1 MRRSAIVLSLLLSMF
16 ANVCAA
22 QEEPRAD
29 SPGTTPTETPA
40 AGSDAADNSQAAAT
54 KAPDLRVTGL
64 SLPPEET
71 DTPEKREEE
80 EARQNRRTAS
90 LGDLIVLKTVPDLLG
105 VYLDYAVAQNKTVTL
120 FLDGKDT
127 GIAAQAIDRENGNLT
142 YHLERTGDNKRVWA
156 GLLRDPFDN
165 SERQVKASVGLS
177 GGVAVPADKSTFTL
191 VVVKWAWYAYF
202 WLALIVSLLVLFGW
216 LALKRDILR
225 DGPKPCPYS
234 LGRCQM
240 AWWFFLIL
248 IGYVLIWLI
257 SGDQDT
263 ITESLLALMGISAG
277 TALGAVLI
285 DSTGGDKDMSEA
297 ASERLAYQA
306 ERENREKEEAAAQAA
321 ATAAPADLLVQKQLA
336 DAQAALA
343 IVDAKLLAAN
353 NRLSGIAKP
362 PQTRGLFRDI
372 LSDSN
377 GTVGLHRF
385 QIFVWTIVLGIIL
398 LVSVVTELSMPV
410 FSATLLTT
418 MGISAGTY
426 LGFKFPEK

>member
-1 MRRSAIVLSLLLSMF
+1 V
-16 ANVCAA
+16 
-22 QEEPRAD
+22 
-29 SPGTTPTETPA
+29 G
-40 AGSDAADNSQAAAT
+40 NSQAAA
-54 KAPDLRVTGL
+54 KAPDLRVIGL
-64 SLPPEET
+64 SLPT
-71 DTPEKREEE
+71 KKTNTSKEKEEE
-80 EARQNRRTAS
+80 EARQSNRTAS
-90 LGDLIVLKTVPDLLG
+90 LGDSITLQTAPDQLG
-105 VYLDYAVAQNKTVTL
+105 AYLDYAVAQSKTVTL

-142 YHLERTGDNKRVWA
+142 YHLERTADNKSVWA

-165 SERQVKASVGLS
+165 HERQVKASVGLK
-177 GGVAVPADKSTFTL
+177 GEVPVPADKSTFTF
-191 VVVKWAWYAYF
+191 VVVKWAWYAYG
-202 WLALIVSLLVLFGW
+202 WLVLMIGVLVLFGW
-216 LALKRDILR
+216 LALTRDILR

-285 DSTGGDKDMSEA
+285 DSAGGDKDMSA
-297 ASERLAYQA
+297 AAADRLAYQA
-306 ERENREKEEAAAQAA
+306 EKENREKELATAQAA
-321 ATAAPADLLVQKQLA
+321 ATAAPADPLVQKQLA

-343 IVDAKLLAAN
+343 MVEAKLLAAN

-362 PQTRGLFRDI
+362 PQTRGMFRDI

-385 QIFVWTIVLGIIL
+385 QIFVWTIVLGIIF

-410 FSATLLTT
+410 FSTTLLAT

>member
-1 MRRSAIVLSLLLSMF
+1 MHRSVIVLGLLLCMF
-16 ANVCAA
+16 ANVCVA
-22 QEEPRAD
+22 QETPRAD
-29 SPGTTPTETPA
+29 SPGVTPVETPPPGTTTA
-40 AGSDAADNSQAAAT
+40 TTAITSSASQEPDLVIPKQTLQPANLGDSIELKTSPKLGDFLAYAT
-54 KAPDLRVTGL
+54 KQD
-64 SLPPEET
+64 
-71 DTPEKREEE
+71 KM
-80 EARQNRRTAS
+80 
-90 LGDLIVLKTVPDLLG
+90 
-105 VYLDYAVAQNKTVTL
+105 VTL
-120 FLDGKDT
+120 FLNGNDT
-127 GIAAQAIDRENGNLT
+127 GIPPELT
-142 YHLERTGDNKRVWA
+142 DPKSHRLRFHLERNGDNKKVWLS
-156 GLLRDPFDN
+156 LLRFPFRSTN
-165 SERQVKASVGLS
+165 PVVTASVGIK
-177 GGVAVPADKSTFTL
+177 GGVARPSEATFTL
-191 VVVKWAWYAYF
+191 VRVKWAGYAYF
-202 WLALIVSLLVLFGW
+202 WLALMIGLLVLFGW
-216 LALKRDILR
+216 LVRKRDLLR

-285 DSTGGDKDMSEA
+285 ESAGGDKDISEA
-297 ASERLAYQA
+297 AAERLAFQA
-306 ERENREKEEAAAQAA
+306 EKENREKEVAAAQTM

-336 DAQAALA
+336 DAKAALA
-343 IVDAKLLAAN
+343 VVDAKLLAVN
-353 NRLSGIAKP
+353 NRLSGIARP

-385 QIFVWTIVLGIIL
+385 QIFVWTIVLGIIF

-410 FSATLLTT
+410 FSATLLAT